1 MIDLVFSVRHSL
13 PPLFDICGK
22 TGTAE
27 NTGDDHSI
35 FIGFAPMNNPKIAV
49 CVYIENGGFGAEMA
63 APMAS
68 IIMEQYIEG
77 KLSKSSENKA
87 KHWSE
92 YIVIPN

>member
-1 MIDLVFSVRHSL
+1 
-13 PPLFDICGK
+13 
-22 TGTAE
+22 
-27 NTGDDHSI
+27 
-35 FIGFAPMNNPKIAV
+35 
-49 CVYIENGGFGAEMA
+49 MA
-63 APMAS
+63 ANPMAS